1 MALFFGKVIT
11 REKEDAKEAFLR
23 PWTPPAQIST
33 FGRYLNKHQK
43 LCKAIGIT
51 ISDTNK
57 ILFFVVQMYDSKI
70 FTEEEI
76 MEYKILLT
84 NDKYDWSNNLT
95 YFTALYAMQK
105 ACSEDRAAESVF
117 ESAAN
122 INHIAPEMIVNHASI
137 NLDRGGAIGT
147 PEDEATT
154 AYHDYVEGL
163 KELLL
168 NEKNI

>member
-1 MALFFGKVIT
+1 M
-11 REKEDAKEAFLR
+11 
-23 PWTPPAQIST
+23 
-33 FGRYLNKHQK
+33 
-43 LCKAIGIT
+43 
-51 ISDTNK
+51 
-57 ILFFVVQMYDSKI
+57 VQMCARKI

-122 INHIAPEMIVNHASI
+122 INHIAPAMIVNHASI

-147 PEDEATT
+147 PEDDATT

-163 KELLL
+163 EELLL
-168 NEKNI
+168 NDKKYLANIFTDANDQTITALRAKLAVQKNI